1 MILPI
6 LPAIWLIVL
15 IIGIPQLSETVYTPS
30 LPDIAAALGVSA
42 SMVEYTLTIY
52 LFGFALGTL
61 FWGNLSDRLGRK
73 PCMIAGF
80 FFFMLGCVG
89 CYMSTTITMLMLSR
103 LVQAFGGSVGS
114 VLAQSIVRDAF
125 HGPDLGK
132 VFATVSSSIA
142 LFPAVGPMIGGYI
155 AQHFGWYN
163 IFLFLLFCTIVIT
176 CLVIYFL
183 PETLPSDVRQKNS
196 IATVAS
202 ALFTDRKV
210 IGFGLLVAACN
221 GINFSYF
228 AEGSFYLIELL
239 GLTPSQYGLS
249 FFGIAA
255 STMVGGIFARW
266 LHAKVDAHH
275 IMSYGIYI
283 IAVASGLFS
292 GLVILQPT
300 LQLSSYLLIACT
312 IVAQMMMM
320 FGVCMVTS
328 TALAMALV
336 DYKWCIG
343 TASSLFGFF
352 YYFWISLCTLG
363 MGMLH
368 NGTLYPMPLYFFS
381 LSLGMIILDR
391 IMIRRTLKTLL
402 V

>member
-1 MILPI
+1 M
-6 LPAIWLIVL
+6 
-15 IIGIPQLSETVYTPS
+15 YTPS

-80 FFFMLGCVG
+80 FFFMLGCIG

-125 HGPDLGK
+125 HGPNLGK
-132 VFATVSSSIA
+132 VFATLSSSIA
-142 LFPAVGPMIGGYI
+142 LFPAVGPMVGGYI

-163 IFLFLLFCTIVIT
+163 IFLFLLLCTIIIT
-176 CLVIYFL
+176 GLVIYFL
-183 PETLPSDVRQKNS
+183 PETLPRDVRQKNS
-196 IATVAS
+196 IATVAG

-255 STMVGGIFARW
+255 ST
-266 LHAKVDAHH
+266 
-275 IMSYGIYI
+275 
-283 IAVASGLFS
+283 
-292 GLVILQPT
+292 
-300 LQLSSYLLIACT
+300 
-312 IVAQMMMM
+312 
-320 FGVCMVTS
+320 
-328 TALAMALV
+328 
-336 DYKWCIG
+336 
-343 TASSLFGFF
+343 
-352 YYFWISLCTLG
+352 
-363 MGMLH
+363 
-368 NGTLYPMPLYFFS
+368 
-381 LSLGMIILDR
+381 
-391 IMIRRTLKTLL
+391 
-402 V
+402 